1 MRCAMPFQ
9 GGLRAIRGDGGGGGG
24 KDLDLRTSPGIGRE
38 EVIDALIESKD
49 ESDFRAR
56 LERFRHLVVMAVAE
70 RIPICGYRR
79 ESAERSSSAP

>member
-1 MRCAMPFQ
+1 MRCAMPFR
-9 GGLRAIRGDGGGGGG
+9 GWRGLRAIRGDGDGG

-38 EVIDALIESKD
+38 EVIGALIESKD

-70 RIPICGYRR
+70 RILICGYRR